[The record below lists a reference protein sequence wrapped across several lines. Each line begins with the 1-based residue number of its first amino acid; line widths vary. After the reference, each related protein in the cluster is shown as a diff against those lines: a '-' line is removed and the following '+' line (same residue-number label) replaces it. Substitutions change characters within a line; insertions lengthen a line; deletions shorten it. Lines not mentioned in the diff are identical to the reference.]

1 MGILHTLRE
10 DGRPY
15 SRSEI
20 AAWCDC
26 MPEAIK
32 DIEAKALAKLR
43 KAFKRLDATGS
54 DSTSRQ
60 VTAMPRPLGD
70 SLQG

>member
-1 MGILHTLRE
+1 
-10 DGRPY
+10 
-15 SRSEI
+15 
-20 AAWCDC
+20 